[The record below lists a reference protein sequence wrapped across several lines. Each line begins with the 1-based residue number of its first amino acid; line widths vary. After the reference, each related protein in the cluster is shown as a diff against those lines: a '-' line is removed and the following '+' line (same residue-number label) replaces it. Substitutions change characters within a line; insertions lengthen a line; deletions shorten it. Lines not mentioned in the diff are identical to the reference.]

1 MSFDN
6 FWDTFSTL
14 YDLHFPLRE
23 IKPNKNF
30 HKQNDFM
37 TNGLLVSRRR
47 KIELY
52 KLSLTNPADYLTKYK
67 QYRNL
72 FNKILRASKSLYYDA
87 KFTQYAKNP
96 KKTWET
102 LNELTSSSKNK
113 STKIP
118 SLITPNETITEPTA
132 IAEEF
137 NSFFSQAGQ
146 QISDS
151 VPLTNVTPESYL
163 PPIDA
168 PAFELGNTGPIH
180 VSDLI
185 KSFPSKTSLDID
197 GISLKLLK
205 YIKIE
210 ISTPLAY
217 IFDLSL
223 TEGIFPNK
231 LKINRTVPIFKAGDS
246 KKCDNYRPISL
257 IPTLSKILEK
267 MVATKLTNF
276 LQINKLLYK
285 HQYGFQRGLSTEQ
298 NLISVTNF
306 IGTALNKGN
315 FCIGVFLDLRK
326 AFDTCSHRILLT
338 KLSKLGV
345 NGTALQWFRSYL
357 TDRHQKVEVNNHLS
371 SSLPINCGV
380 FQGSILGPLL
390 FLCYINDIH
399 RATELA
405 TFLFADDT
413 SCLAEHNN
421 LQTLITYVNAE
432 LQKLATWFKANKM
445 AVNVS
450 KTNYIIF
457 RTRGK
462 KIDADLP
469 DVVFNSNDLDSVS
482 PDPSLIQKLER
493 IHDNNDVPK
502 LRSFKLLGILLDEYL
517 TFNNHIAHICSKL
530 SRANFCLRRISN
542 FVSTKTLRTLYFS
555 MFHSH
560 LLYCSTITSC
570 GSQTALNKISTLQK
584 KAIRI
589 ITKSKASTHT
599 PPLFLNSH
607 ILPFEKLL
615 TQGKLLFMH
624 SIAFNYAPTSF
635 ANIWLKNETR
645 DNEYQLRNNDL
656 FILPPFRI
664 ELFKKLPIYS
674 LPLAWNELPDSLR
687 YQHNRTTFKIA
698 LSDHLFDS
706 LT

>member
-1 MSFDN
+1 
-6 FWDTFSTL
+6 
-14 YDLHFPLRE
+14 
-23 IKPNKNF
+23 
-30 HKQNDFM
+30 
-37 TNGLLVSRRR
+37 
-47 KIELY
+47 
-52 KLSLTNPADYLTKYK
+52 
-67 QYRNL
+67 
-72 FNKILRASKSLYYDA
+72 
-87 KFTQYAKNP
+87 
-96 KKTWET
+96 
-102 LNELTSSSKNK
+102 
-113 STKIP
+113 
-118 SLITPNETITEPTA
+118 
-132 IAEEF
+132 
-137 NSFFSQAGQ
+137 
-146 QISDS
+146 
-151 VPLTNVTPESYL
+151 
-163 PPIDA
+163 
-168 PAFELGNTGPIH
+168 
-180 VSDLI
+180 
-185 KSFPSKTSLDID
+185 
-197 GISLKLLK
+197 
-205 YIKIE
+205 
-210 ISTPLAY
+210 
-217 IFDLSL
+217 
-223 TEGIFPNK
+223 
-231 LKINRTVPIFKAGDS
+231 
-246 KKCDNYRPISL
+246 
-257 IPTLSKILEK
+257 

-285 HQYGFQRGLSTEQ
+285 HQYGFQRGFSTEQ

-450 KTNYIIF
+450 NTNYIIF